1 MAGQDVHGALA
12 VAVGVIG
19 VVVAVVAI
27 GWGRFGRPGRLALD
41 RAILV
46 ALAAVVVAIGSGL
59 VLLAGGGRPADALH
73 FVYAAAALVA
83 LVIARFAGV
92 FARRRALAVV
102 VGAIVL
108 VALVVRLA
116 QTG

>member
-1 MAGQDVHGALA
+1 MSGQDVHGALA
-12 VAVGVIG
+12 VSVAVCG
-19 VVVAVVAI
+19 VVVAAVAI
-27 GWGRFGRPGRLALD
+27 GWDRFGRPGRLAVD

-46 ALAAVVVAIGSGL
+46 AIVAALVAIGSGL
-59 VLLAGGGRPADALH
+59 LLLATGGRPADALH

-83 LVIARFAGV
+83 LPIARFGGV
-92 FARRRALAVV
+92 FASRRALAVV
-102 VGAIVL
+102 VGALVL

>member
-1 MAGQDVHGALA
+1 MSGQDVHGALA
-12 VAVGVIG
+12 IAVAVIG
-19 VVVAVVAI
+19 VVVAAVAI
-27 GWGRFGRPGRLALD
+27 GWDRFGRPGRLAVD
-41 RAILV
+41 RAILLAIV
-46 ALAAVVVAIGSGL
+46 AALVAIGSGL
-59 VLLAGGGRPADALH
+59 LLLATGGRPADALH

-83 LVIARFAGV
+83 LPVARFAGV
-92 FARRRALAVV
+92 FATRRPLAVI